1 MTEEELENRIES
13 ELKASP
19 GQTARQLGKTIGVH
33 KSVLNPLLYRSNRF
47 IQDGSNRPVWNLKE
61 QSEQP

>member
-1 MTEEELENRIES
+1 MTEEELENRIEA
-13 ELKASP
+13 ELRVFP

-33 KSVLNPLLYRSNRF
+33 KSVLNPLLYKSNRF
-47 IQDGSNRPVWNLKE
+47 TQDGSNRPVWNLKA